1 MANEKIMING
11 FALTSL
17 EEIHA
22 YNRVTNRC
30 ELYLTELKNAKISN
44 TEDTVDI
51 TGKGDRVLKQI
62 KKNKGVSVTGDS
74 ALISGDLMS
83 AQTGSDVESDA
94 PVVVR
99 FPDVFEVTNT
109 IKTDKKVT
117 TTFKASGVTGAEI
130 ADVRVMSDNGG
141 LIVNGWK
148 QGAEAAENTYA
159 YNPTSK
165 ELTLPTNA
173 ELEVGSKLVVFY
185 DYKAN
190 GSKVVNKSDVFGKT
204 LYTVIDCIGSDV
216 CDNEYKCQ
224 FVVYRAQFSGEFEVD
239 MGGDQT
245 IQSFTAQS
253 LVDTCAKSS
262 TNGLWEFIVYK
273 DEYTETA

>member
-17 EEIHA
+17 EEIHS
-22 YNRVTNRC
+22 YDRVDNTC
-30 ELYLTELKNAKISN
+30 EMYLTELKNATISN
-44 TEDTVDI
+44 SEDTVDI

-62 KKNKGVSVTGDS
+62 KKNKSVTLTGDS

-83 AQTGSDVESDA
+83 AQTGSDVESDN

-99 FPDVFEVTNT
+99 FPDVFEVTSEIAT
-109 IKTDKKVT
+109 SKKIT
-117 TTFKASGVTGAEI
+117 TTYKANGTAGAEI

-141 LIVNGWK
+141 LIVNGWT
-148 QGAEAAENTYA
+148 QAATAGEGKYA
-159 YNPTSK
+159 YAPTTKQLS
-165 ELTLPTNA
+165 LPTDA
-173 ELEVGSKLVVFY
+173 ELVVGSKIVVFY

-190 GSKVVNKSDVFGKT
+190 GSRVVNKSDVFGKT

-224 FVVYRAQFSGEFEVD
+224 FVIYRAQFSGEFDVE

-273 DEYTETA
+273 DEYTA